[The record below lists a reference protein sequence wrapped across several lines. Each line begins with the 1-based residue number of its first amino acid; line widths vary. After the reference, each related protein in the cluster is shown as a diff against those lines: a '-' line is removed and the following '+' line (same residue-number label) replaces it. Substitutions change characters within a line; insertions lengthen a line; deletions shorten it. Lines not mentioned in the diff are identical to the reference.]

1 MGSRPQL
8 WLAGVLFLAVWVLSG
23 CGGSSSK
30 TGGTVKGKVT
40 LDGTP
45 VSGGVVAFTSG
56 RSTLKGGIEKDGTYK
71 VANIP
76 PGEAKVAVISSAPAG
91 APTGGGKAAPI
102 PKTEGMPETGGDSG
116 GTPLPAKYAKPETS
130 GLSTTVKAGENTY
143 DIPLS
148 AK

>member
-1 MGSRPQL
+1 
-8 WLAGVLFLAVWVLSG
+8 LAGVLFLGVWVLSG
-23 CGGSSSK
+23 CGGSNSK

-40 LDGTP
+40 VDGTAA
-45 VSGGVVAFTSG
+45 SSGVVAFTSANG
-56 RSTLKGGIEKDGTYK
+56 TTLKGGIEKDGTYK

-76 PGEAKVAVISSAPAG
+76 PGEAKVAVISSTPAAAPG
-91 APTGGGKAAPI
+91 GGGKAAPI
-102 PKTEGMPETGGDSG
+102 PKTADMPETGSDG
-116 GTPLPAKYAKPETS
+116 GGPPIPAKYAKVETS